1 MRVSL
6 GLMGAQTLF
15 KGDFASL
22 LEVAKLADSKGIDV
36 VSTSDHV
43 VMSRSAFED
52 DHYAGGKFP
61 FPRDFDWYEPIA
73 LLSAVA
79 AVTKRVRLAVNVMIA
94 PLRPTALLAKQLAT
108 LDVISNGRLSI
119 GVGAG
124 WQKQEFDA
132 CNIPF
137 EGRFGFLEEQVE
149 ACRALWSGSPAA
161 YRGDMIAFEDL
172 YSHPHPVQGNR
183 LPVWF
188 GLSATERGVERI
200 ARLADGWLAPPYEIS
215 VVAEGIRKIRAAAPK
230 YGRAPGD
237 IPLRA
242 LMQPVP
248 TADGGVDL
256 DATFAQVEAWAAAG
270 ADEIEGSIMNLC
282 RHADMIEPV
291 IDALVSLKGDSH

>member
-1 MRVSL
+1 MKVSL

-15 KGDFASL
+15 KGDFAAV
-22 LEVAKLADSKGIDV
+22 LEVARMADRKGVDV

-79 AVTKRVRLAVNVMIA
+79 AVTSRVRLAVNVMIA

-108 LDVISNGRLSI
+108 LDVISNGRVSI

-124 WQKQEFDA
+124 WQEQEFDA

-137 EGRFGFLEEQVE
+137 EGRFGFMEEQVE

-161 YRGDMIAFEDL
+161 YHGRRISFEDL
-172 YSHPHPVQGNR
+172 YSHPLPVQGNR

-188 GLSATERGVERI
+188 GLSATDRSVERI
-200 ARLADGWLAPPYEIS
+200 ARLADGWLAPPYEIA
-215 VVAEGIRKIRAAAPK
+215 VVAEGLRKIHEAAAR
-230 YGRAPGD
+230 YGRAPED

-242 LMQPVP
+242 LLQPVP
-248 TADGGVDL
+248 RADGEVDL
-256 DATFAQVEAWAAAG
+256 DTTFAQVDAWAAAG
-270 ADEIEGSIMNLC
+270 ASEIEGSLMNLC
-282 RHADMIEPV
+282 RGPDMVEPV
-291 IDALVSLKGDSH
+291 IDALVALKGHGR